1 MNEEQLMQ
9 FIDRIIRGSE
19 GNQLRLS
26 NSMTELV
33 GILKNAGVDPR
44 LIRLAE
50 ETAKGESEIF
60 GLAKAQDTIRRREL
74 ELALQARKRRHET
87 EEDDRC

>member
-19 GNQLRLS
+19 GNALRLS

-50 ETAKGESEIF
+50 ETAVGESEILD
-60 GLAKAQDTIRRREL
+60 LAKEPSTIKRREL
-74 ELALQARKRRHET
+74 EQALQARKRRHED
-87 EEDDRC
+87 EDDRC